1 MNAKRTIILARHGDA
16 SWVPRDYDRPLSAR
30 GRSDIANGAI
40 FLIKKGLQPH
50 KIVYSPSRRTRE
62 SLEIVRRVCGRA
74 TLVSDVEFEPLYQCT
89 VVHLLDACCFG
100 DGIQNLMVLAHNPGL
115 EDFLDY
121 AVEDGASVFKQ
132 YGGVMPGTMA
142 VLEAV
147 YDGNMLSSRKGKVLD
162 WFSP

>member
-1 MNAKRTIILARHGDA
+1 
-16 SWVPRDYDRPLSAR
+16 
-30 GRSDIANGAI
+30 
-40 FLIKKGLQPH
+40 
-50 KIVYSPSRRTRE
+50 
-62 SLEIVRRVCGRA
+62 
-74 TLVSDVEFEPLYQCT
+74 VSDVEFEPLYQCT
-89 VVHLLDACCFG
+89 VAHILDACCFG
-100 DGIQNLMVLAHNPGL
+100 EGIQNLMVLAHNPGL